1 MDYGNV
7 FLLEGNF
14 CHVLGKLMYFVLS
27 YLQIQVGGSP
37 LYRLD
42 RKLGKGG
49 FGQVYVG
56 RRVGAGSGA
65 VEVCTVFMS
74 AIVVLRD

>member
-1 MDYGNV
+1 
-7 FLLEGNF
+7 
-14 CHVLGKLMYFVLS
+14 MYFALS

-65 VEVCTVFMS
+65 VEVWCFCLPLWYSVIH
-74 AIVVLRD
+74 AYCHLGV